1 MYLIPKLLRRFSASL
16 AFVWHLLAI
25 SLTESS
31 HPVSPC
37 DLTEEGWTGFVLH
50 NTLRLLAC
58 FLICQIMSSLW
69 CIYVGIRCLVEDHG
83 QLKFPQKSRD
93 HRVCG
98 YLQIYP
104 TLLFYLLMRT
114 WSVILSFFVHKI
126 NIFIWS
132 CDTPNTDIYYTC
144 KYKKNQIYLFVLFL
158 LLKFSLLKF
167 CNWILYFK
175 YMYLVNFKNTKLN
188 IIKNFYVMVKI
199 LISELF
205 IFVSWKLKK
214 STF

>member
-58 FLICQIMSSLW
+58 FLICQIMSSMW
-69 CIYVGIRCLVEDHG
+69 CIYVGIRCLVEDRG

-104 TLLFYLLMRT
+104 NQLFYLLMRT
-114 WSVILSFFVHKI
+114 WSVILSYFFHKT

-132 CDTPNTDIYYTC
+132 CDIPNTDYTC
-144 KYKKNQIYLFVLFL
+144 IYIIPVNIKRTRFIYLFFFFQ
-158 LLKFSLLKF
+158 FSLLKF
-167 CNWILYFK
+167 CNRILYFK
-175 YMYLVNFKNTKLN
+175 YIYLVDL
-188 IIKNFYVMVKI
+188 KI
-199 LISELF
+199 LN
-205 IFVSWKLKK
+205 
-214 STF
+214 

>member
-69 CIYVGIRCLVEDHG
+69 CIYVGIRCLVEDRG

-114 WSVILSFFVHKI
+114 WSVILSFSSTKSTFLYDHVIHLI
-126 NIFIWS
+126 LIFFIPVNIKRIRF
-132 CDTPNTDIYYTC
+132 
-144 KYKKNQIYLFVLFL
+144 IYLFF
-158 LLKFSLLKF
+158 F
-167 CNWILYFK
+167 CCW
-175 YMYLVNFKNTKLN
+175 NFH
-188 IIKNFYVMVKI
+188 F
-199 LISELF
+199 
-205 IFVSWKLKK
+205 
-214 STF
+214 